1 MKLPEEDILD
11 VLQDYF
17 DLIKALHLDG
27 KPEKVELVEEE
38 GEIDT
43 DTVIVDGVRYE
54 FSDIP
59 HDDQTNT
66 GRVLE
71 IEELLCGVYGESR
84 VAELQLRLM
93 EKIQKEW

>member
-1 MKLPEEDILD
+1 MKLSEKDILD

-17 DLIKALHLDG
+17 DLIKMLHLGG
-27 KPEKVELVEEE
+27 KPKKVELMEEE

-43 DTVIVDGVRYE
+43 DTVIVDGVRHE

-59 HDDQTNT
+59 HDDQMNT

-71 IEELLCGVYGESR
+71 IEELLCGGYGEISA
-84 VAELQLRLM
+84 AELQLRLM
-93 EKIQKEW
+93 NKIQKEW